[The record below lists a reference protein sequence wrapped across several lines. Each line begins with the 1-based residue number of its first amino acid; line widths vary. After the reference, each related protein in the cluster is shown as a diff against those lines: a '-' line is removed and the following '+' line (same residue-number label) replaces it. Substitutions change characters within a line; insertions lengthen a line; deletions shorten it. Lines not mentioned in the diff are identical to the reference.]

1 MQMFPPRSISS
12 LCFTSELNRM
22 ISRVPLIV
30 FMVEHQK
37 RVLDRKK
44 SCISHSS

>member
-1 MQMFPPRSISS
+1 MQMFPSCSISG
-12 LCFTSELNRM
+12 LCLMSELNRM
-22 ISRVPLIV
+22 ISRVPLVV

-37 RVLDRKK
+37 RILDREK